1 VVSHRKDGVYFELGL
16 AQPVRWRR
24 WSRSVFK
31 LAAKLDKPVF
41 LNIGAVWSR
50 WCSEMD
56 LKVFTAEPLADLLN
70 ENFVC
75 VRVDRDEAPNV
86 DRVFQL
92 AVGGGYPVNCVLT
105 PDEKV
110 VVAANFLSLQ
120 GSAGEAG
127 LMGLLTRVAEL
138 WRSDRQSL
146 LRGARSLDQASPSQQ
161 PLRPSPSLVD
171 ECVVRLLMDYDWELG
186 GVGVGQQRRF
196 PQPTVNRLL
205 LSYASRSGDTLGV
218 QASSITLRK
227 MYYGGIMDQVG
238 GGFHRNADAEW
249 LVPSFE
255 KLLVDNAEA
264 AFDYANQ
271 YSATRD
277 EEFLDALNLTI
288 DFILS
293 DLGVEEGFAVSLAS
307 DGEREGEYYTW
318 TPSEVDEALGSGL
331 GAVGRRLFGVHPIA
345 VSADPY
351 SPSRETTRGVVAG
364 RVVLRRMLDI
374 PDLAS
379 TLGVNVDQA
388 WSILQDIRLKMK
400 TYRDTKRRK
409 PRRDETPYTYPNMLA
424 VESIL
429 VGYAVTGFSHPEW
442 LKRALSVLDGLT
454 SRVTRRLNG
463 GREGLAE
470 DYGASLNALLTAY
483 EVTGNPKHLELATS
497 VAERLRGFVL
507 PEGFRDELRGTQTLS
522 KLDTPN
528 ESPNSVCLRG
538 VLRLVAILDD
548 ASWLET
554 VGGLLPNL
562 MGGLSRYKEVFVA
575 GLYSNLDKFVNGAV
589 HVVVVDAG
597 DGGADALHRAGLMG
611 YHPFKVVERVSMENL
626 GDHPNP
632 AVRGLPRD
640 GRTKAYV
647 RRGWRSSFTESADRP
662 EGVLNHLKTLLH
674 GSYNYNNI

>member
-1 VVSHRKDGVYFELGL
+1 
-16 AQPVRWRR
+16 
-24 WSRSVFK
+24 
-31 LAAKLDKPVF
+31 
-41 LNIGAVWSR
+41 
-50 WCSEMD
+50 MD
-56 LKVFTAEPLADLLN
+56 LKVFTEKSLADLLN

-86 DRVFQL
+86 DRVFQS

-105 PDEKV
+105 PDGRV
-110 VVAANFLSLQ
+110 VVAANFLPLE

-127 LMGLLTRVAEL
+127 LMGLLIRVAEL
-138 WRSDRQSL
+138 WRGDRQSL
-146 LRGARSLDQASPSQQ
+146 LKGARSLDQTSVGQQ
-161 PLRPSPSLVD
+161 PLRLSPSLVD

-186 GVGVGQQRRF
+186 GVGVAQQRRF

-264 AFDYANQ
+264 ALDYANQ

-277 EEFLDALNLTI
+277 EEFLDALNLTVN
-288 DFILS
+288 FMLS
-293 DLGVEEGFAVSLAS
+293 DLAVDGGFAVSLAS

-318 TPSEVDEALGSGL
+318 TPAEVDEALGSGL

-364 RVVLRRMLDI
+364 RIVLRRMLDI

-379 TLGVNVDQA
+379 TLGVDADQA
-388 WSILQDIRLKMK
+388 WRALQDIRSKMRA
-400 TYRDTKRRK
+400 YRDTKRRK
-409 PRRDETPYTYPNMLA
+409 PRRDETLYTHPNMLA

-442 LKRALSVLDGLT
+442 LKKALSVLDRLK

-470 DYGASLNALLTAY
+470 DYGAALNALLTAY
-483 EVTGNPKHLELATS
+483 EVTGDPEHLELATS
-497 VAERLRGFVL
+497 VAEKLRGFVVVD
-507 PEGFRDELRGTQTLS
+507 GFRDELKGTQTLS
-522 KLDTPN
+522 KLDSPN
-528 ESPNSVCLRG
+528 ESANSICLRG
-538 VLRLVAILDD
+538 VLRLCAILDD
-548 ASWLET
+548 VGWLNT

-562 MGGLSRYKEVFVA
+562 MGGLSRYKEAFVS
-575 GLYSNLDKFVNGAV
+575 GLYSNLDRFINGAV

-597 DGGADALHRAGLMG
+597 DGVADALHRAGLMV
-611 YHPFKVVERVSMENL
+611 YHPFKVVERVGLENL

-632 AVRGLPRD
+632 AVKGLPRD

-647 RRGWRSSFTESADRP
+647 RRGWRSSFTESTDRP
-662 EGVLNHLKTLLH
+662 EGLLTHLKTMPH
-674 GSYNYNNI
+674 ESYNY

>member
-1 VVSHRKDGVYFELGL
+1 MVSRRKNGLYFELGL

-24 WSRSVFK
+24 WSRGVFG
-31 LAAKLDKPVF
+31 LAARLDKPVF

-56 LKVFTAEPLADLLN
+56 SKVFTAGQLAGLLN

-75 VRVDRDEAPNV
+75 VRVDRDEEPNV
-86 DRVFQL
+86 DRVFQS

-105 PDEKV
+105 PDGKV
-110 VVAANFLSLQ
+110 VVAANFLPLQ

-127 LMGLLTRVAEL
+127 LMGLVARVAEL

-146 LRGARSLDQASPSQQ
+146 LKSARSLDHPSLSPQ
-161 PLRPSPSLVD
+161 PLRLSPSLVD

-186 GVGVGQQRRF
+186 GVGVGLQRRF

-264 AFDYANQ
+264 ALDYANQ
-271 YSATRD
+271 YAATRD
-277 EEFLDALNLTI
+277 EEFLDALNLTLS
-288 DFILS
+288 FMLS
-293 DLGVEEGFAVSLAS
+293 DLGVEGGFAVSLAS
-307 DGEREGEYYTW
+307 DGESEGEYYTW
-318 TPSEVDEALGSGL
+318 TPAEVDEALGSVL
-331 GAVGRRLFGVHPIA
+331 GGVGRRLFGVHPIA

-364 RVVLRRMLDI
+364 RIVLRRMFDI
-374 PDLAS
+374 LDLAS
-379 TLGVNVDQA
+379 TLGVSSHQA
-388 WSILQDIRLKMK
+388 WKTLQDIRLKMK
-400 TYRDTKRRK
+400 AYRDAKRRK

-424 VESIL
+424 VESML
-429 VGYAVTGFSHPEW
+429 VGYAVTGFSRSEW
-442 LKRALSVLDGLT
+442 LTKALVVLDRLT
-454 SRVTRRLNG
+454 PRVTRRLDG

-483 EVTGNPKHLELATS
+483 EVTGNLRLLELASS
-497 VAERLRGFVL
+497 VAGRLKSFMVAD
-507 PEGFRDELRGTQTLS
+507 GFRDELRGTPTLS
-522 KLDTPN
+522 KLDSPN
-528 ESPNSVCLRG
+528 ESPNSICLRG
-538 VLRLVAILDD
+538 VLRLCAILDD
-548 ASWLET
+548 ARWLEA

-575 GLYSNLDKFVNGAV
+575 GLYSNLDRFMNGAV
-589 HVVVVDAG
+589 HFVVVDAG
-597 DGGADALHRAGLMG
+597 DGRADMLHRAGLMA
-611 YHPFKVVERVSMENL
+611 YHPFKVVERVALEVL
-626 GDHPNP
+626 GEHPNP
-632 AVRGLPRD
+632 AVRGLPRS
-640 GRTKAYV
+640 GQSRAYV
-647 RRGWRSSFTESADRP
+647 RRGWRSSFAESTDRP
-662 EGVLNHLKTLLH
+662 EGVLKHLETMLH
-674 GSYNYNNI
+674 ESYNYS

>member
-1 VVSHRKDGVYFELGL
+1 MGL

-24 WSRSVFK
+24 WTRGVFK

-56 LKVFTAEPLADLLN
+56 LKVFTEKSLADLLN

-86 DRVFQL
+86 DRVFQS

-105 PDEKV
+105 PDGRV
-110 VVAANFLSLQ
+110 VVAANFLPLE

-127 LMGLLTRVAEL
+127 LMGLLIRVAEL
-138 WRSDRQSL
+138 WRGDRQSL
-146 LRGARSLDQASPSQQ
+146 LKGARSLDQTSVGQQ
-161 PLRPSPSLVD
+161 PLRLSPSLVD

-186 GVGVGQQRRF
+186 GVGVAQQRRF

-264 AFDYANQ
+264 ALDYANQ

-277 EEFLDALNLTI
+277 EEFLDALNLTVN
-288 DFILS
+288 FMLS
-293 DLGVEEGFAVSLAS
+293 DLAVDGGFAVSLAS

-318 TPSEVDEALGSGL
+318 TPAEVDEALGSGL

-364 RVVLRRMLDI
+364 RIVLRRMLDI

-379 TLGVNVDQA
+379 TLGVDADQA
-388 WSILQDIRLKMK
+388 WRALQDIRSKMRA
-400 TYRDTKRRK
+400 YRDTKRRK
-409 PRRDETPYTYPNMLA
+409 PRRDETLYTHPNMLA

-442 LKRALSVLDGLT
+442 LKKALSVLDRLK

-470 DYGASLNALLTAY
+470 DYGAALNALLTAY
-483 EVTGNPKHLELATS
+483 EVTGDPEHLELATS
-497 VAERLRGFVL
+497 VAEKLRGFVVVD
-507 PEGFRDELRGTQTLS
+507 GFRDELKGTQTLS
-522 KLDTPN
+522 KLDSPN
-528 ESPNSVCLRG
+528 ESANSICLRG
-538 VLRLVAILDD
+538 VLRLCAILDD
-548 ASWLET
+548 VGWLNT

-562 MGGLSRYKEVFVA
+562 MGGLSRYKEAFVS
-575 GLYSNLDKFVNGAV
+575 GLYSNLDRFINGAV

-597 DGGADALHRAGLMG
+597 DGVADALHRAGLMV
-611 YHPFKVVERVSMENL
+611 YHPFKVVERVGLENL

-632 AVRGLPRD
+632 AVKGLPRD

-647 RRGWRSSFTESADRP
+647 RRGWRSSFTESTDRP
-662 EGVLNHLKTLLH
+662 EGLLTHLKTMPH
-674 GSYNYNNI
+674 ESYNY

>member
-1 VVSHRKDGVYFELGL
+1 MVSQRKDGLYFELGL

-24 WSRSVFK
+24 WTRGVFK

-56 LKVFTAEPLADLLN
+56 LKVFTEKSLADLLN

-86 DRVFQL
+86 DRVFQS

-105 PDEKV
+105 PDGRV
-110 VVAANFLSLQ
+110 VVAANFLPLE

-127 LMGLLTRVAEL
+127 LMGLLIRVAEL
-138 WRSDRQSL
+138 WRGDRQSL
-146 LRGARSLDQASPSQQ
+146 LKGARSLDQTSVGQQ
-161 PLRPSPSLVD
+161 PLRLSPSLVD

-186 GVGVGQQRRF
+186 GVGVAQQRRF

-264 AFDYANQ
+264 ALDYANQ

-277 EEFLDALNLTI
+277 EEFLDALNLTVN
-288 DFILS
+288 FMLS
-293 DLGVEEGFAVSLAS
+293 DLAVDGGFAVSLAS

-318 TPSEVDEALGSGL
+318 TPAEVDEALGSGL

-364 RVVLRRMLDI
+364 RIVLRRMLDI

-379 TLGVNVDQA
+379 TLGVDADQA
-388 WSILQDIRLKMK
+388 WRALQDIRSKMRA
-400 TYRDTKRRK
+400 YRDTKRRK
-409 PRRDETPYTYPNMLA
+409 PRRDETLYTHPNMLA

-442 LKRALSVLDGLT
+442 LKKALSVLDRLK

-463 GREGLAE
+463 GRECLAE
-470 DYGASLNALLTAY
+470 DYGAALNALLTAY
-483 EVTGNPKHLELATS
+483 EVTGDPEHLELATS
-497 VAERLRGFVL
+497 VAEKLRGFVVVD
-507 PEGFRDELRGTQTLS
+507 GFRDELKGTQTLS
-522 KLDTPN
+522 KLDSPN
-528 ESPNSVCLRG
+528 ESANSICLRG
-538 VLRLVAILDD
+538 VLRLCAILDD
-548 ASWLET
+548 VGWLNT

-562 MGGLSRYKEVFVA
+562 MGGLSRYKEAFVS
-575 GLYSNLDKFVNGAV
+575 GLYSNLDRFINGAV

-597 DGGADALHRAGLMG
+597 DGVADALHRAGLMV
-611 YHPFKVVERVSMENL
+611 YHPFKVVERVGLENL

-632 AVRGLPRD
+632 AVKGLPRD

-647 RRGWRSSFTESADRP
+647 RRGWRSSFTESTDRP
-662 EGVLNHLKTLLH
+662 EGLLTHLKTMPH
-674 GSYNYNNI
+674 ESYNY

>member
-1 VVSHRKDGVYFELGL
+1 MVSQRKDGLYFELGL

-24 WSRSVFK
+24 WTRGVFK

-56 LKVFTAEPLADLLN
+56 LKVFTEKSLADLLN

-86 DRVFQL
+86 DRVFQS

-105 PDEKV
+105 PDGRV
-110 VVAANFLSLQ
+110 VVAANFLPLE

-127 LMGLLTRVAEL
+127 LMGLLIRVAEL
-138 WRSDRQSL
+138 WRGDRQSL
-146 LRGARSLDQASPSQQ
+146 LKGARSLDQTSVGQQ
-161 PLRPSPSLVD
+161 PLRLSPSLVD

-186 GVGVGQQRRF
+186 GVGVAQQRRF

-264 AFDYANQ
+264 ALDYANQ

-277 EEFLDALNLTI
+277 EEFLDALNLTVN
-288 DFILS
+288 FMLS
-293 DLGVEEGFAVSLAS
+293 DLAVDGGFAVSLAS

-318 TPSEVDEALGSGL
+318 TPAEVDEALGSGL

-364 RVVLRRMLDI
+364 RIVLRRMLDI

-379 TLGVNVDQA
+379 TLGVDADQA
-388 WSILQDIRLKMK
+388 WRALQDIRSKMRA
-400 TYRDTKRRK
+400 YRDTKRRK
-409 PRRDETPYTYPNMLA
+409 PRRDETLYTHPNMLA

-442 LKRALSVLDGLT
+442 LKKALSVLDRLK

-470 DYGASLNALLTAY
+470 DYGAALNALLTAY
-483 EVTGNPKHLELATS
+483 EVTGDPEHLELATS
-497 VAERLRGFVL
+497 VAEKLRGFVVVD
-507 PEGFRDELRGTQTLS
+507 GFRDELKGTQTLS
-522 KLDTPN
+522 KLDSPN
-528 ESPNSVCLRG
+528 ESANSICLRG
-538 VLRLVAILDD
+538 VLRLCAILDD
-548 ASWLET
+548 VGWLNT

-562 MGGLSRYKEVFVA
+562 MGGLSRYKEAFVS
-575 GLYSNLDKFVNGAV
+575 GLYSNLDRFINGAV

-597 DGGADALHRAGLMG
+597 DGVADALHRAGLMV
-611 YHPFKVVERVSMENL
+611 YHPFKVVERVGLENL

-632 AVRGLPRD
+632 AVKGLPRD

-647 RRGWRSSFTESADRP
+647 RRGWRSSFTESTDRP
-662 EGVLNHLKTLLH
+662 EGLLTHLKTMPH
-674 GSYNYNNI
+674 ESYNY